1 MKRWIAG
8 VCLACLTAA
17 VLVLGGCSKEDEA
30 KDKVADLE
38 FTVVSEAEIPA
49 ELKELIEEKKANE
62 FKLSYSADG
71 YLYIVAGYGTQETGG
86 YSVSVK
92 ALYLTENSIVMDSDL
107 IGPEQDEEVS
117 QKPSCPYIVIRTED
131 RPESI
136 VFR

>member
-1 MKRWIAG
+1 MKKWIAG

-17 VLVLGGCSKEDEA
+17 AVMMGGCSEEDEA

-49 ELKELIEEKKANE
+49 ELQELIEEKKANE

-71 YLYIVAGYGTQETGG
+71 YLYIVAGYGTQDTGG

-92 ALYLTENSIVMDSDL
+92 ELYLTENSIVMDSDL
-107 IGPEQDEEVS
+107 IGPGQDEEVS

>member
-8 VCLACLTAA
+8 ICLGCLAAA
-17 VLVLGGCSKEDEA
+17 AIAFGGCSREDEA

-38 FTVVSEAEIPA
+38 FAVVSEAEIPS
-49 ELKELIEEKKANE
+49 ELQELIEEKKANE

-71 YLYIVAGYGTQETGG
+71 YLYIVAGYGTQDTGG
-86 YSVSVK
+86 YSISVK
-92 ALYLTENSIVMDSDL
+92 ELYLTENSIVMDSDL
-107 IGPEQDEEVS
+107 IGPGQDEEVS
-117 QKPSCPYIVIRTED
+117 QTPTCPYIVIRTED